1 MQCSNDQLY
10 KDSSREYPSLQ
21 KRGGGAGTE
30 YNVLNQVVVMA
41 RLRRLSNSVFELGRQ
56 LEVDFLHHGAVV
68 WLKLSGKIVTNLLV
82 SRHVKRQKASLPVDV
97 RA

>member
-21 KRGGGAGTE
+21 KRGGGAETE
-30 YNVLNQVVVMA
+30 YNVLNKVVVMA

-68 WLKLSGKIVTNLLV
+68 WMKLSGKIVTNLLV

>member
-1 MQCSNDQLY
+1 M
-10 KDSSREYPSLQ
+10 Q
-21 KRGGGAGTE
+21 KRGGGAETE
-30 YNVLNQVVVMA
+30 YNVLNKVVVMA

-68 WLKLSGKIVTNLLV
+68 LMKLSGKIVTNLLV